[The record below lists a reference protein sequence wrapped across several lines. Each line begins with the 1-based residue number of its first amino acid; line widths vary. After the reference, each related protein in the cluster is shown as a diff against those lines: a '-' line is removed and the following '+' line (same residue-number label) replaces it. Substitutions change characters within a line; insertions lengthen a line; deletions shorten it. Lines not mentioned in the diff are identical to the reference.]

1 MQIYNHLINR
11 KNTCAAI
18 GAFDGMHL
26 GHRAVLRQ
34 LVEESR
40 KRGREAVAVTWKGGT
55 EGQKVLTNQ
64 EEKAWLMEKIG
75 VDVMVFLDIEELEK
89 GSGEL
94 ETEILRRLGSS
105 LVVSGNTAGPG
116 LQGTD
121 LCRVREVCD
130 EKGRISTDR
139 VRRALI
145 LGDMEY
151 TAQLCGY
158 PYIMMGR
165 VVHGKAIGRTVG
177 MPTANLAVP
186 SEKQYP
192 PNGVYASLARVDGH
206 VYRGLTNI
214 GPRPSVD
221 DLPQITVETFIQN
234 FDREIYGE
242 PMVLEIHK
250 HIRDIRKFS
259 GIKEVREQ
267 VQRDVVQVKEYFDKR

>member
-1 MQIYNHLINR
+1 M
-11 KNTCAAI
+11 
-18 GAFDGMHL
+18 
-26 GHRAVLRQ
+26 
-34 LVEESR
+34 
-40 KRGREAVAVTWKGGT
+40 
-55 EGQKVLTNQ
+55 LTNQ

-105 LVVSGNTAGPG
+105 LVVSGEYGWAG

-165 VVHGKAIGRTVG
+165 VVHGK
-177 MPTANLAVP
+177 P
-186 SEKQYP
+186 SEEPWVCPLQIWQCRLKTVSPKRSLRVFGKSGRSCLSGAYQYRSQTLC
-192 PNGVYASLARVDGH
+192 G
-206 VYRGLTNI
+206 
-214 GPRPSVD
+214 
-221 DLPQITVETFIQN
+221 
-234 FDREIYGE
+234 
-242 PMVLEIHK
+242 
-250 HIRDIRKFS
+250 
-259 GIKEVREQ
+259 
-267 VQRDVVQVKEYFDKR
+267 